1 MHQIHPAS
9 PYNLK
14 ITRWRYLLQR
24 HLFLNPIVFQG
35 LLPAQPFSFQ
45 RSLSRSKELESD
57 TASLNT
63 CKSNQDVNHL
73 TNAEYSQQ
81 ELEPATATATGR
93 KSTRFNQQSNNVARA
108 SRFFVHFF
116 AVTAR
121 LRRESA
127 LLISPFVQDMSTRK
141 RLSFFSFPELRHSLK
156 KSTPENIC
164 QNLMDW
170 TRWNKRE

>member
-14 ITRWRYLLQR
+14 ITRLRYLLQR
-24 HLFLNPIVFQG
+24 HLFLNPIVFLG

-57 TASLNT
+57 TVSLNT

-73 TNAEYSQQ
+73 MNAEYSQQ
-81 ELEPATATATGR
+81 ELEPATATATGT

-121 LRRESA
+121 LRHKSA
-127 LLISPFVQDMSTRK
+127 SLICRFVQDMSTRK
-141 RLSFFSFPELRHSLK
+141 WLSFSFPELRYSLK
-156 KSTPENIC
+156 KWTPENIC
-164 QNLMDW
+164 QNLLDW